1 MDFKKWYIDLKASDS
16 LQTSEWVITFEYM
29 KKKRIINNIL
39 AEKMNIETREIEKHT
54 WSKRIHGF

>member
-1 MDFKKWYIDLKASDS
+1 
-16 LQTSEWVITFEYM
+16 M